1 MMKETEQSQ
10 NYSKLNSTMIY
21 MLKDYQNKLVE
32 AVKVKDFKRS
42 KVIMSVIASINPL
55 QYKEVLTIIRKS
67 KEH

>member
-1 MMKETEQSQ
+1 
-10 NYSKLNSTMIY
+10 

>member
-1 MMKETEQSQ
+1 MTKETEHYQ

-32 AVKVKDFKRS
+32 AVKIKDFKRS

-55 QYKEVLTIIRKS
+55 QYKEILNIIRKS

>member
-55 QYKEVLTIIRKS
+55 QYKEVLTIIRKN